1 VASAANRVP
10 GEELIGGGEPG
21 RDGSN
26 ISPGQTGI
34 SGEFNQIIPNKRDPD
49 ARVGVSGSID
59 PAKKKVPWVDGEA
72 MKGVKVTN
80 GRHAQEGRVE
90 VQLGGK
96 WGLVCGDGFG
106 AKEVLVIC
114 RSLKLGRG
122 GNAVQTT
129 WWGGHQDEVILS
141 GLTCNGKESSLAE
154 CTWDKSGHTRCPG
167 KKSVAGVVCAD
178 DLPDLI
184 PNGRLLQ
191 SHIYLE
197 DRQLWYL
204 QCAMEENCLASDAYL
219 VKQREY
225 NWAYHNRRLLRFTSS
240 VYNNGTQDFRPFIPK
255 HLWQWHMCHMHYHS
269 MEVFTHYDL
278 FESKT
283 GIKVAEGHKAS
294 FCLEDSSCTGTANVH
309 FQCAGYGDQGI
320 TPGCEDTYWASI
332 DCQWIDITGVLP
344 GTYIF
349 RVSINGEFK
358 VAETDFDNNALI
370 CQLDYNGVSVLAR
383 NCRLG
388 PVDSLQWAP
397 EGYSLPNL
405 WHSG

>member
-1 VASAANRVP
+1 M
-10 GEELIGGGEPG
+10 EE
-21 RDGSN
+21 
-26 ISPGQTGI
+26 
-34 SGEFNQIIPNKRDPD
+34 
-49 ARVGVSGSID
+49 
-59 PAKKKVPWVDGEA
+59 
-72 MKGVKVTN
+72 VT
-80 GRHAQEGRVE
+80 
-90 VQLGGK
+90 
-96 WGLVCGDGFG
+96 
-106 AKEVLVIC
+106 
-114 RSLKLGRG
+114 
-122 GNAVQTT
+122 
-129 WWGGHQDEVILS
+129 LS
-141 GLTCNGKESSLAE
+141 GLSCSGHEKSLAE
-154 CTWDKSGHTRCPG
+154 CSWDKPQHTRCPG
-167 KKSVAGVVCAD
+167 KKSVAGVVCAN
-178 DLPDLI
+178 DLPDLM

-240 VYNNGTQDFRPFIPK
+240 VFNNGTQEFRPFIPK

-278 FESKT
+278 FESTTK
-283 GIKVAEGHKAS
+283 IKVAEGHKAS
-294 FCLEDSSCTGTANVH
+294 FCLEDSSCSGNGEVR

-320 TPGCEDTYWASI
+320 SVGCEDTYWASI

-349 RVSINGEFK
+349 RVSINAEFK
-358 VAETDFDNNALI
+358 VAESDFNNNALI

-388 PVDSLQWAP
+388 PVDSLEWAP
-397 EGYSLPNL
+397 KGYSLPNL
-405 WHSG
+405 WHDG